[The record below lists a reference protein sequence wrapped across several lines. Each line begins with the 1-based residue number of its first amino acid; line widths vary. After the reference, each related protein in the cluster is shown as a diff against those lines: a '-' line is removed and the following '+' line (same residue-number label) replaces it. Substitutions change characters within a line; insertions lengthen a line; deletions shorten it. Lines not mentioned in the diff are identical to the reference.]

1 MTWSYHLLRGG
12 DDLEIRP
19 FEPVTSSGTL
29 IVETV
34 GETGYIDSLTVQ
46 RKLAEG
52 SAPFGIRLMEGREV
66 QKYDVDS
73 TSWVSDTP
81 QTTFGPLLVR
91 ELNITEHPD
100 RPDTWRVDFVAT
112 GMGPLL
118 NDSSEVIGSPNI
130 AVSTVSRPRNVSA
143 WREGATVP
151 TDTISSGAFTKSVWR
166 TGTDIG
172 GDAIDINTTPVSIAI
187 DQTVVQIQKIMRWPY
202 QDWNADWRYGSTGS
216 TTAGTVDL
224 DGLELYVGARN
235 TEAFLGFPIGT
246 LYWQSVEFQPHHH
259 EFRLVTLTFVYDPWK
274 HAQQVPLV
282 LEQFATPT
290 DTDPTT
296 GMSQAKTVLWNQVYF
311 DPFTLNGSNYS
322 TWFSDAEWDYLDDVF
337 N

>member
-1 MTWSYHLLRGG
+1 MTWSYHLRRGG
-12 DDLEIRP
+12 DDLEVRP

-29 IVETV
+29 IIETV

-46 RKLAEG
+46 QKLAEG
-52 SAPFGIRLMEGREV
+52 DTVFGIRVQEGREV
-66 QKYDVDS
+66 QTYDTGS
-73 TSWVSDTP
+73 TTWFSDTP

-91 ELNITEHPD
+91 ELNITEHTD

-112 GMGPLL
+112 GMGPMLDTS
-118 NDSSEVIGSPNI
+118 NAVIGSPNI

-151 TDTISSGAFTKSVWR
+151 TDTVTSGAFDKTVWR

-187 DQTVVQIQKIMRWPY
+187 DQTVVQIQKIMRWPFESWGN
-202 QDWNADWRYGSTGS
+202 QWVTGSTGS
-216 TTAGTVDL
+216 ESLGSIDL
-224 DGLELYVGARN
+224 DALEEFVGARN
-235 TEAFLGFPIGT
+235 TEEFMQFPVGS

-311 DPFTLNGSNYS
+311 DPFTLNSSNYT